1 VKETIEIKHISTSNV
16 CVFQNHIVI
25 GGEPVSTNYAITNSF
40 SVNGVE
46 WIIRSICPVVSTPN
60 YQQTYNEQLHKEYND
75 LVLCQADEL
84 FNCLAGS
91 KYNKVALGIM
101 NRYGQYG
108 DSPKCGSGYVF
119 DNTIDLYF
127 TIGDCHNFLKPD
139 KEYIPYIK
147 VFYRDWSLG

>member
-1 VKETIEIKHISTSNV
+1 M
-16 CVFQNHIVI
+16 FQNHVLI
-25 GGEPVSTNYAITNSF
+25 GSEPVSTNYGIANFF

-60 YQQTYNEQLHKEYND
+60 YRQTYNEQLHKEYND
-75 LVLCQADEL
+75 LVLRQADEL
-84 FNCLAGS
+84 FNRMAGG

-101 NRYGQYG
+101 NRSGQEG
-108 DSPKCGSGYVF
+108 SPKCGSGYVF

-127 TIGDCHNFLKPD
+127 TNGDGHHSFKPD
-139 KEYIPYIK
+139 NEYIPYIK